1 LCGNASNY
9 LLSLTPKLVSS
20 PYNTNTNTIDMSSNN
35 VNNSSLAGKVVLVT
49 GSSRG
54 IGAAIAKRF
63 AAAGAT
69 VAVNYANV
77 LCLCYISSR

>member
-1 LCGNASNY
+1 M
-9 LLSLTPKLVSS
+9 LSTS
-20 PYNTNTNTIDMSSNN
+20 TN
-35 VNNSSLAGKVVLVT
+35 VRNSSLAGKVVLVT

-54 IGAAIAKRF
+54 LGATMAKRF

-77 LCLCYISSR
+77 L

>member
-1 LCGNASNY
+1 MLSTSND
-9 LLSLTPKLVSS
+9 VS
-20 PYNTNTNTIDMSSNN
+20 
-35 VNNSSLAGKVVLVT
+35 NSSLVGKVVLVT

-54 IGAAIAKRF
+54 LGAAIAKRF

-77 LCLCYISSR
+77 LCYCWLLNDSY

>member
-1 LCGNASNY
+1 
-9 LLSLTPKLVSS
+9 
-20 PYNTNTNTIDMSSNN
+20 MSSNN
-35 VNNSSLAGKVVLVT
+35 VNNSSLVGKVVLVT

-77 LCLCYISSR
+77 LCLC